1 MTIKGT
7 VEQERQ
13 QVEQLGVAYVAWY
26 DKRISLIK
34 ENPLYD
40 KATKRKEMRMVFKRT
55 EAKFAKDT
63 DTVPKKRKKRTLK
76 KNMRT
81 IYTTYEDF
89 ESAVRNTLPS
99 LIKEVAMEE
108 DDFYVFPLKIFYDD
122 SVLPPEYFVE
132 MYEKKFGEFPA
143 NAVLYEGQGM
153 PMLALGAVPSRLKE
167 F

>member
-7 VEQERQ
+7 VEQERE

-26 DKRISLIK
+26 DKRIALIK

-55 EAKFAKDT
+55 QTKFAKDT
-63 DTVPKKRKKRTLK
+63 NTTPKKRKKRTLK

-81 IYTTYEDF
+81 TYTTYEDF
-89 ESAVRNTLPS
+89 ESAVLETLPP
-99 LIKEVAMEE
+99 LIKHESMGE
-108 DDFYVFPLKIFYDD
+108 DAFYIFPLKIFYEG

-132 MYEKKFGEFPA
+132 MYEKKFGEFPV
-143 NAVLYEGQGM
+143 NAVMFEGQGM
-153 PMLALGAVPSRLKE
+153 QMLALGAVPSRLKE